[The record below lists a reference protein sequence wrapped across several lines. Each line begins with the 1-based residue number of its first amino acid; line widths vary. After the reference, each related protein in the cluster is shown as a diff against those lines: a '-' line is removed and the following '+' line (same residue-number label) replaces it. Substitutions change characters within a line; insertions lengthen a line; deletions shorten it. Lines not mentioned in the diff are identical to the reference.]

1 MARKPTIN
9 WRKSDT
15 EKLNKEV
22 ERFNAKIYRTRRAHP
37 ELENI
42 LPETIKKAD
51 KQKMIEE
58 LKSQPRSELKKEIN
72 SMKRFLKRGAEQ
84 VVTSDTG
91 FKTTKWEKNEISMKV
106 AQINRERT
114 IERKAVENMEAT
126 SRGEKVGLKRGE
138 MGSERLN
145 ELKPKKFDFNKI
157 RSPKEWEKF
166 KQTVEKQT
174 SRDAKQQRMEDYKQ
188 NYIKGLQAA
197 FGDYADDIISIIESL
212 PADEVV
218 KTYYGEQEAT
228 IDFFYE
234 PQEMEAKL
242 DILDD
247 IWQGVK
253 DNYDEIHG

>member
-166 KQTVEKQT
+166 
-174 SRDAKQQRMEDYKQ
+174 
-188 NYIKGLQAA
+188 N
-197 FGDYADDIISIIESL
+197 
-212 PADEVV
+212 P
-218 KTYYGEQEAT
+218 
-228 IDFFYE
+228 
-234 PQEMEAKL
+234 
-242 DILDD
+242 IL
-247 IWQGVK
+247 
-253 DNYDEIHG
+253 